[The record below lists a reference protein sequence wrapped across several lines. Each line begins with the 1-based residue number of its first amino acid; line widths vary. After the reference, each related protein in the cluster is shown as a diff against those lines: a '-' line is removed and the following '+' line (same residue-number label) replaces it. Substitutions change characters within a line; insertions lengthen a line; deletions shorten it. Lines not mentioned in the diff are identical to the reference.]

1 MTSAELKDMLASY
14 AEVANQKRNDQS
26 VVCVEEIGL
35 SENPNTVKTPD
46 SKYNLTSDGRKFFMA
61 RYYDP
66 NNPMGGLK
74 SRMISEQETGIDA
87 NGDKTY
93 GWARKI
99 DRTFMEKFV
108 NKNIA
113 GQIFTIPVP
122 PYKIPKADGTHNTVS
137 QITILVFPHED
148 VLSILAQD
156 MKGKYD
162 VATASTTTPASS
174 FTVAQE

>member
-1 MTSAELKDMLASY
+1 MAMTSADLREMLAPY
-14 AEVANQKRNDQS
+14 AEVANQKRNDAS

-35 SENPNTVKTPD
+35 SENPNTSKTPD

-74 SRMISEQETGIDA
+74 SRMISEQETGIDDDG
-87 NGDKTY
+87 NKTY

-122 PYKIPKADGTHNTVS
+122 PYKIPRADGTFNTAS

-148 VLSILAQD
+148 VVSILAQD

-162 VATASTTTPASS
+162 VAITTETPISS
-174 FTVAQE
+174 FKTI